1 MNTKSIY
8 TVGKCLLLLLL
19 IFTGYACEDNDEG
32 KENTSAPV
40 LISCNINGTEVDL
53 ANIDSETE
61 NNLTAGTDGYVEFVF
76 SKTMR
81 QTPPTKDEETGEVL
95 TTGIY
100 FNDKVASNQIVIN
113 YEKVRYPYSVSEG
126 SECSLF
132 IEAGTLTDMQHR
144 PYSKDI
150 TLKFTATSGISGG
163 DSETVF
169 DAVVDANGRGDY
181 TTVQAAI
188 NAAPANLTSPYLIF
202 IAAGTYNECVYIP
215 KTKPFIHLIG
225 ENPDR
230 VKIQFAL
237 NRVEEQTNSDTWPYS
252 IHNPNSPARLAGY
265 TTDQNCVVLIKAT
278 DVYLENISI
287 INLYGALKS
296 RYDGGLG
303 KGGQAE
309 ALCSHYDRLAMNNCK
324 LVSFQ
329 DTWWTRFQ
337 KVNGTYGICRAYV
350 QNSWIEGST
359 DYIWGSGD
367 VLIENST
374 FYNTGNGSF
383 ITASRSNETD
393 AYGYVMKDC
402 TIDGEA
408 GITAFSFGRQQ
419 STSAKAVFIN
429 TALKM
434 DIIDGHWTAGSAAPA
449 LFGEYNT
456 VDKNNQVISTGDMT
470 VGSGSSQ
477 FTAKVLSADEAAG
490 YTYENIIARE
500 GWNPK
505 QYMQIPGTTMATL
518 DGTTLSWNAL
528 DGAAGYLIFVNG
540 VYLAQTTETSVSVT
554 TAADGVYTV
563 RGVGHYGS
571 ISAE

>member
-1 MNTKSIY
+1 M
-8 TVGKCLLLLLL
+8 
-19 IFTGYACEDNDEG
+19 
-32 KENTSAPV
+32 
-40 LISCNINGTEVDL
+40 
-53 ANIDSETE
+53 
-61 NNLTAGTDGYVEFVF
+61 
-76 SKTMR
+76 
-81 QTPPTKDEETGEVL
+81 
-95 TTGIY
+95 
-100 FNDKVASNQIVIN
+100 
-113 YEKVRYPYSVSEG
+113 
-126 SECSLF
+126 
-132 IEAGTLTDMQHR
+132 
-144 PYSKDI
+144 
-150 TLKFTATSGISGG
+150 
-163 DSETVF
+163 
-169 DAVVDANGRGDY
+169 
-181 TTVQAAI
+181 
-188 NAAPANLTSPYLIF
+188 
-202 IAAGTYNECVYIP
+202 
-215 KTKPFIHLIG
+215 
-225 ENPDR
+225 
-230 VKIQFAL
+230 
-237 NRVEEQTNSDTWPYS
+237 
-252 IHNPNSPARLAGY
+252 
-265 TTDQNCVVLIKAT
+265 IKAT

-367 VLIENST
+367 VLIENCT

-505 QYMQIPGTTMATL
+505 QYMQTPGTTMATL
-518 DGTTLSWNAL
+518 DGTTLSWNAI

-554 TAADGVYTV
+554 TAADGVST
-563 RGVGHYGS
+563 GHKRRIRKDNG
-571 ISAE
+571 A

>member
-1 MNTKSIY
+1 M
-8 TVGKCLLLLLL
+8 
-19 IFTGYACEDNDEG
+19 
-32 KENTSAPV
+32 
-40 LISCNINGTEVDL
+40 
-53 ANIDSETE
+53 
-61 NNLTAGTDGYVEFVF
+61 
-76 SKTMR
+76 
-81 QTPPTKDEETGEVL
+81 
-95 TTGIY
+95 
-100 FNDKVASNQIVIN
+100 
-113 YEKVRYPYSVSEG
+113 
-126 SECSLF
+126 
-132 IEAGTLTDMQHR
+132 
-144 PYSKDI
+144 
-150 TLKFTATSGISGG
+150 
-163 DSETVF
+163 
-169 DAVVDANGRGDY
+169 
-181 TTVQAAI
+181 
-188 NAAPANLTSPYLIF
+188 
-202 IAAGTYNECVYIP
+202 
-215 KTKPFIHLIG
+215 
-225 ENPDR
+225 
-230 VKIQFAL
+230 
-237 NRVEEQTNSDTWPYS
+237 
-252 IHNPNSPARLAGY
+252 
-265 TTDQNCVVLIKAT
+265 
-278 DVYLENISI
+278 
-287 INLYGALKS
+287 
-296 RYDGGLG
+296 
-303 KGGQAE
+303 
-309 ALCSHYDRLAMNNCK
+309 
-324 LVSFQ
+324 
-329 DTWWTRFQ
+329 
-337 KVNGTYGICRAYV
+337 
-350 QNSWIEGST
+350 
-359 DYIWGSGD
+359 
-367 VLIENST
+367 LIENST

-505 QYMQIPGTTMATL
+505 QYMQTPGTTMATL
-518 DGTTLSWNAL
+518 DGTTLSWNAI

>member
-449 LFGEYNT
+449 LL
-456 VDKNNQVISTGDMT
+456 
-470 VGSGSSQ
+470 
-477 FTAKVLSADEAAG
+477 A
-490 YTYENIIARE
+490 NIIR
-500 GWNPK
+500 
-505 QYMQIPGTTMATL
+505 
-518 DGTTLSWNAL
+518 
-528 DGAAGYLIFVNG
+528 LIKII
-540 VYLAQTTETSVSVT
+540 
-554 TAADGVYTV
+554 
-563 RGVGHYGS
+563 R
-571 ISAE
+571 

>member
-76 SKTMR
+76 SKAMR
-81 QTPPTKDEETGEVL
+81 QTPPTKDEETGE
-95 TTGIY
+95 
-100 FNDKVASNQIVIN
+100 
-113 YEKVRYPYSVSEG
+113 
-126 SECSLF
+126 
-132 IEAGTLTDMQHR
+132 
-144 PYSKDI
+144 
-150 TLKFTATSGISGG
+150 
-163 DSETVF
+163 
-169 DAVVDANGRGDY
+169 
-181 TTVQAAI
+181 
-188 NAAPANLTSPYLIF
+188 
-202 IAAGTYNECVYIP
+202 
-215 KTKPFIHLIG
+215 
-225 ENPDR
+225 
-230 VKIQFAL
+230 
-237 NRVEEQTNSDTWPYS
+237 
-252 IHNPNSPARLAGY
+252 
-265 TTDQNCVVLIKAT
+265 
-278 DVYLENISI
+278 
-287 INLYGALKS
+287 
-296 RYDGGLG
+296 
-303 KGGQAE
+303 
-309 ALCSHYDRLAMNNCK
+309 
-324 LVSFQ
+324 
-329 DTWWTRFQ
+329 
-337 KVNGTYGICRAYV
+337 
-350 QNSWIEGST
+350 
-359 DYIWGSGD
+359 

-505 QYMQIPGTTMATL
+505 QYMQTPGTTMATL
-518 DGTTLSWNAL
+518 DGTTLSWNAI